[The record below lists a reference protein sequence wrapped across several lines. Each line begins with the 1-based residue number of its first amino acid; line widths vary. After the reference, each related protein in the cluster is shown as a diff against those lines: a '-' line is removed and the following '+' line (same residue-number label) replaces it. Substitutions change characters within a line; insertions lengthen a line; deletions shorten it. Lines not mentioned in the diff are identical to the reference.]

1 MISGI
6 MTRLLADAPL
16 DALVGNKIYPVVAEQ
31 DVRRPYVTV
40 RRTGVAPTIV
50 KNQVSDKD
58 EVVFNVT
65 AYDDTYKK
73 CIDILAAVRTSL
85 DGFTG
90 TSNGINFLNVWYTL
104 SEDLFD
110 KEDNTYIVVDTYVAR
125 IER

>member
-16 DALVGNKIYPVVAEQ
+16 TTIVGNKIYPVVAEQ

-50 KNQVSDKD
+50 KNQNSDKD
-58 EVVFNVT
+58 EVVFNIA

-73 CIDILAAVRTSL
+73 CIDILAAVRTVI
-85 DGFTG
+85 DGFQG
-90 TSNGINFLNVWYTL
+90 TSNGINFLNTWYTV

-110 KEDNTYIVVDTYVAR
+110 KDDNTYIVVDTYVAR
-125 IER
+125 IKR